1 MKKNNAKKK
10 SRFKKRKKKKENGSD
25 FRSEKLLKA
34 MSKPGIFERK
44 DQPLQV
50 GKALL

>member
-1 MKKNNAKKK
+1 MLKKK
-10 SRFKKRKKKKENGSD
+10 FRFKKRKKNENGND

>member
-10 SRFKKRKKKKENGSD
+10 CRFKKRKKKKNGND
-25 FRSEKLLKA
+25 FRSEKVLKS

-44 DQPLQV
+44 YQPLQV

>member
-1 MKKNNAKKK
+1 MPKKNADLKKEKKK
-10 SRFKKRKKKKENGSD
+10 NGND
-25 FRSEKLLKA
+25 FRSEKVLKS

-44 DQPLQV
+44 YQPLQV

>member
-1 MKKNNAKKK
+1 ML
-10 SRFKKRKKKKENGSD
+10 KKKKKDPDLNQKKKKKNGND
-25 FRSEKLLKA
+25 FRSEILKT

-50 GKALL
+50 MEALLQ